1 MNGSQVCLL
10 LYCVVLMGTSV
21 LANDGKIKNETEKG
35 AGANPNATMGPP
47 GTTHLTQFNSSTHFQ
62 SESTTPATLNTR
74 ETSGTNSPVN
84 TNNTPSRANT
94 KPSAY
99 PPLKAQTSPT
109 FSPCRSSDFLLD
121 KKEATILLIVTG
133 ALVVLCAI
141 LLVSTVVLSCHV
153 CCLKRQPHISS
164 RPIRSN
170 IDLVS
175 GTGYWGTGQRTK
187 ERPDSEPGETSLM
200 MAELR
205 QTQEGENGKTDKGQ
219 GKNKMVKDT
228 PKKEEK
234 KEATENGVAAAAN
247 PSQGSPVTTTTKQPA
262 EPSDPTA
269 TAVSPQSQASSD
281 VVVVVG

>member
-1 MNGSQVCLL
+1 MNGSRVCLL
-10 LYCVVLMGTSV
+10 LYCVVLVGTSV
-21 LANDGKIKNETEKG
+21 LANDGKMTFDKSFTTEKG
-35 AGANPNATMGPP
+35 AGANPNAAMGPS
-47 GTTHLTQFNSSTHFQ
+47 GTTQFNSSTYFQ
-62 SESTTPATLNTR
+62 SDLTTPATLNTR

-109 FSPCRSSDFLLD
+109 SSPCPSCLLD
-121 KKEATILLIVTG
+121 KEVATILLMVTG
-133 ALVVLCAI
+133 GLVVLCTI
-141 LLVSTVVLSCHV
+141 LLVSTVVLSCQV
-153 CCLKRQPHISS
+153 CHLKRQPRISS
-164 RPIRSN
+164 RPTRSN
-170 IDLVS
+170 VDLVS

-187 ERPDSEPGETSLM
+187 EKPDSEPSETSLM
-200 MAELR
+200 MAELK

-219 GKNKMVKDT
+219 GKHEMAKDT